1 MLRVAAV
8 VVVAAALVSASAFG
22 QSSAVHGVVPT
33 GPAGVTGVVE
43 PAGVADPSV
52 GRALSRAAT
61 LMARPPGGFGIGSD
75 RRPEHARRD
84 DVGPRPD
91 VRADRSERA
100 APRSVTQSEAQ
111 GTPWWAPLVSAA
123 VPGGGQ
129 AVLGQDRSLAYLAVE
144 AYGWLRYASDVREAR
159 RQRDGYRYLAARVAR
174 ANLSDSRP
182 AGDFEYYERM
192 EQYVESGVF
201 DASSMEGVQPEAD
214 PESYNGFIWLRAR
227 TTFWEDPTVPP
238 PVGSD
243 AYVAALAYY
252 SGRAI
257 KPEFRWS
264 WRNAQLEQD
273 VFRRTISRS
282 NEAFRRS
289 IQDLGVVIANHALST
304 VDAYVSLRLR
314 RSGTS
319 PRDVGIEASVP
330 WSPRIRRR

>member
-1 MLRVAAV
+1 MLRVAGF
-8 VVVAAALVSASAFG
+8 VVVAAAVISASAHG
-22 QSSAVHGVVPT
+22 QSSPR
-33 GPAGVTGVVE
+33 
-43 PAGVADPSV
+43 S
-52 GRALSRAAT
+52 AT
-61 LMARPPGGFGIGSD
+61 LLARQPAGFGIGGAGG
-75 RRPEHARRD
+75 PEHARPDEVGQRRD
-84 DVGPRPD
+84 VH
-91 VRADRSERA
+91 ADRSGRA
-100 APRSVTQSEAQ
+100 APLSGTQAELDR
-111 GTPWWAPLVSAA
+111 TPWWAPLVSAA
-123 VPGGGQ
+123 IPGGGQ
-129 AVLGQDRSLAYLAVE
+129 AVLGQDRSLAYFAVE

-159 RQRDGYRYLAARVAR
+159 RQRDGYRHLAARVAR
-174 ANLSDSRP
+174 ANLSENRP

-201 DASSMEGVQPEAD
+201 DASSVEGVQPEAD

-319 PRDVGIEASVP
+319 SRDVGIEASIP
-330 WSPRIRRR
+330 WSPRMRPR